1 MQIQPWK
8 ASAAQQRGVALIIGM
23 VILVLLALLGASAYS
38 VATQDER
45 IAGNAR
51 DHARA
56 MAAAE
61 TMLRD
66 CEYHVQT
73 GAAFNG
79 TTSTPPTDPGMYL
92 APGALGNTNTTWLG
106 DQTSWAAL
114 APRLLPNY
122 QTINPD
128 WLGGQPQCIAEL
140 LPPSAI
146 PGVKPAGLPLGGVG
160 TPQVAHVTARGYGL
174 NSNTVVTL
182 VSYVSWW

>member
-1 MQIQPWK
+1 MQTRTLV
-8 ASAAQQRGVALIIGM
+8 ASAARQRGVALIIGM

-73 GAAFNG
+73 GATFDSTG
-79 TTSTPPTDPGMYL
+79 TTDPGMYL
-92 APGALGNTNTTWLG
+92 APSVAGTTWLG
-106 DQTSWAAL
+106 DQTSWANL
-114 APRLLPNY
+114 NPRLLPNY
-122 QTINPD
+122 QAINPD

-140 LPPSAI
+140 LPAGAI

-160 TPQVAHVTARGYGL
+160 SPQIAHVTARGYGL

>member
-1 MQIQPWK
+1 MRSRPFY
-8 ASAAQQRGVALIIGM
+8 ANAARQRGVALIIGM

-45 IAGNAR
+45 VAGNAR
-51 DHARA
+51 DRSRA

-66 CEYHVQT
+66 CEYHVQNGASFDST
-73 GAAFNG
+73 G
-79 TTSTPPTDPGMYL
+79 TTDPGMYL
-92 APGALGNTNTTWLG
+92 APSVPGTTWLG
-106 DQTSWAAL
+106 DQTSWATL
-114 APRLLPNY
+114 NPRLLPNY
-122 QTINPD
+122 QAINPD

-140 LPPSAI
+140 LPAGAI
-146 PGVKPAGLPLGGVG
+146 PGVKPAGLPVGGAS
-160 TPQVAHVTARGYGL
+160 TLQIAHVTARGYGL

>member
-1 MQIQPWK
+1 MMSMRFA
-8 ASAAQQRGVALIIGM
+8 ASAARQHGVALIIGM

-51 DHARA
+51 DRARA

-66 CEYHVQT
+66 CEYHVQS

-79 TTSTPPTDPGMYL
+79 TNTTAPTDPGMYL
-92 APGALGNTNTTWLG
+92 APGSPGTTNTTWLG
-106 DQTSWAAL
+106 DQTSWAGL

-128 WLGGQPQCIAEL
+128 WLGGPPQCIAEL
-140 LPPSAI
+140 LPAGAI
-146 PGVKPAGLPLGGVG
+146 PGVKPGGLPLGGVG
-160 TPQVAHVTARGYGL
+160 SPQLAHVTARGYGL
-174 NSNTVVTL
+174 NANTVVTL

>member
-1 MQIQPWK
+1 MAPRTFLV
-8 ASAAQQRGVALIIGM
+8 SPTRQQGVALIIGL

-51 DHARA
+51 DRARA

-66 CEYHVQT
+66 CEYHVQNGATFDPT
-73 GAAFNG
+73 G
-79 TTSTPPTDPGMYL
+79 TTDPGMYL
-92 APGALGNTNTTWLG
+92 APGVPGTTWLG
-106 DQTSWAAL
+106 DQVSWANL
-114 APRLLPNY
+114 NPRLLANY
-122 QTINPD
+122 LTINPD
-128 WLGGQPQCIAEL
+128 WEGGQPQCIAEL
-140 LPPSAI
+140 LPGSAL

-160 TPQVAHVTARGYGL
+160 TPQVAHITARGYGL

>member
-1 MQIQPWK
+1 MQIRPLA
-8 ASAAQQRGVALIIGM
+8 ASGHGQRGVALIIGL

-51 DHARA
+51 DRSRA

-66 CEYHVQT
+66 CEYYVQS
-73 GAAFNG
+73 GAATFTNNG
-79 TTSTPPTDPGMYL
+79 TDPGMYL
-92 APGALGNTNTTWLG
+92 APSVPGTSWIG
-106 DQTSWAAL
+106 DQVSWASPIVPRVL
-114 APRLLPNY
+114 ANY

-128 WLGGQPQCIAEL
+128 WEGGQPQCIAEL
-140 LPPSAI
+140 LPGGAVPRI
-146 PGVKPAGLPLGGVG
+146 QRGGLPNGIS
-160 TPQVAHVTARGYGL
+160 PQVAHITARGYGL

>member
-1 MQIQPWK
+1 MKTNRLHPG
-8 ASAAQQRGVALIIGM
+8 AAHQRGVALIVGM
-23 VILVLLALLGASAYS
+23 IILVMLALLGASAYS

-51 DHARA
+51 DRSRA

-66 CEYHVQT
+66 CEYYVQS
-73 GAAFNG
+73 GAASFDSNG
-79 TTSTPPTDPGMYL
+79 SNPGMYL
-92 APGALGNTNTTWLG
+92 APSVPGTTWLG
-106 DQTSWAAL
+106 DRTSWTNL
-114 APRLLPNY
+114 NPRLLANY
-122 QTINPD
+122 QTMNPD
-128 WLGGQPQCIAEL
+128 WEGGQPQCIAEL
-140 LPPSAI
+140 LPSSAT

-160 TPQVAHVTARGYGL
+160 SPQVAHITARGYGL

>member
-1 MQIQPWK
+1 MASRLLV
-8 ASAAQQRGVALIIGM
+8 ASAARQRGVALIIGM

-51 DHARA
+51 DRARA

-66 CEYHVQT
+66 CEYHVQN
-73 GAAFNG
+73 GATFSAAA
-79 TTSTPPTDPGMYL
+79 TTDPGMYVG
-92 APGALGNTNTTWLG
+92 PGVPGTSWLG
-106 DQTSWAAL
+106 DQNSWSNL
-114 APRLLPNY
+114 NPRLLANY
-122 QTINPD
+122 LTINPD
-128 WLGGQPQCIAEL
+128 WTGGQPQCIAEL
-140 LPPSAI
+140 LPASAL

-160 TPQVAHVTARGYGL
+160 SPQVAHITARGYGL